1 MRRLHLFFPENDLAL
16 AHNLENYTPPVAAA
30 RLRHSGECLPLW
42 YGEPGDR
49 FVATG
54 VNARWLDC
62 ILAAFGNDIDV
73 FDYRPDA
80 YIPAP
85 WGWSPASRRVFKA
98 LGFEAHRL
106 PSDAS
111 LARMRELSSRRTS
124 IALRKRLGEL
134 LPHARLT
141 PAAVECADIGQVE
154 RYLASMPSA
163 VVKLPWSSSGRGI
176 TTIEAGANSRLNE
189 IAGMIR
195 RQGYVV
201 CEPRQVRRSDFA
213 FLFDMR
219 GGRAE
224 YAGLSLFRTES
235 TGAYAGNILAPQE
248 EIAARLVGECDADTF
263 RALPEA
269 MAAVLEEIVV
279 TDYEGPLGIDMMTL
293 EGDPRLALCELNLR
307 MTMGHVCLRLYRK
320 YFAPGTTGIFR
331 IYPRVSA
338 PAEIPA
344 PVVADRR
351 LCGGTLQLNP
361 PGSDFVFLAA
371 VDSPQ

>member
-1 MRRLHLFFPENDLAL
+1 MSRLHLFFPENDLAL
-16 AHNLENYTPPVAAA
+16 ARNLENYTPPVAAA

-42 YGEPGDR
+42 YGEAGDS

-54 VNARWLDC
+54 VNARWLDG

-80 YIPAP
+80 YVPAP
-85 WGWSPASRRVFKA
+85 WGWSPASRKVFKD

-106 PSDAS
+106 PSDGA

-124 IALRKRLGEL
+124 IALRKRLSEL
-134 LPHARLT
+134 LPQARLT
-141 PAAVECADIGQVE
+141 PAAVECADIGQAE
-154 RYLASMPSA
+154 RYLASVPVA

-201 CEPRQVRRSDFA
+201 CEPRLDRRSDFA

-248 EIAARLVGECDADTF
+248 KIAAHLSAECDPDTF
-263 RALPEA
+263 RSLPAALA
-269 MAAVLEEIVV
+269 KALGDLVG

-293 EGDPRLALCELNLR
+293 EGDSRLALCELNLR
-307 MTMGHVCLRLYRK
+307 MTMGHASLHLYRK
-320 YFAPGTTGIFR
+320 YFVPGTTGTFR
-331 IYPRVSA
+331 IFSRASA
-338 PAEIPA
+338 PAENPA

-351 LCGGTLQLNP
+351 LCAGTLQLNP